1 MELNFIDI
9 GIVIFIVIT
18 ALVGLG
24 KGFIWMGLFL
34 ATWVAAAV
42 LAFLYHKDLMAAL
55 PFKLSSEVF
64 QMIVAGLIIF
74 LVILFVGTLL
84 NFLLGKIIYAIGLGS
99 IDRLLGVVLGI
110 ALSGFIIAM
119 AVMFTGLTKYTQ
131 EPMWQ
136 SSILVPKFQNAAQW
150 IQANAPAQMTALL
163 DEAGIPRT
171 TPVTPTN

>member
-24 KGFIWMGLFL
+24 RGFIWMALFL

-84 NFLLGKIIYAIGLGS
+84 
-99 IDRLLGVVLGI
+99 GVVLGI

-119 AVMFTGLTKYTQ
+119 AVMFTGLTKYTE

-163 DEAGIPRT
+163 DEAGIPRA